1 MDGREGET
9 GVKTITIDPVT
20 RIEGHAR
27 VLLDVDDGGALKN
40 ATLVVN
46 ELRGFERILVGM
58 EADRMPLVTARICGV
73 CPTAH
78 HLAAVKA
85 IENALGVEPPPAAK
99 RLRELLLLG
108 HMIHSHTLSLF
119 ILTGPDLFFGLVG
132 DSAKRNIIGI
142 IQADPDVARKA
153 LRLRTLGQKVNEIV
167 GGRGTHPVTAVLG
180 GMTFEMGGD
189 GEKLLHKIVDEM
201 YVLVMELAPVIKRQ
215 LEKFAA
221 AQPAV
226 PLVLTDPTWYM
237 GTVKNGKLNFYD
249 GAIRIINEAGEIQT
263 EFSPAAYDKQIVEK
277 ALSWSYMKPVYALH
291 GGREN
296 IYRVGTLA
304 RINCADALET
314 PLAQNELEDFR
325 KKFGRMCHATV
336 QYISARLIELIYC
349 VEQAKALMA
358 NPEIRGATRVPVT
371 YRAGRGVGHVEAPRG
386 TLYHDYEID
395 EKGIVRSAN
404 LLVATQQN
412 YAAINTSIAQ
422 MAGLFIK
429 GVNHDMLLN
438 GVEFPIRCYDP
449 CLSCATHAIGNMPLS
464 VEVLRDGVVTHR
476 IRRTK

>member
-1 MDGREGET
+1 M
-9 GVKTITIDPVT
+9 KTITIDPVT

-27 VLLDVDDGGALKN
+27 VLLDVDDSGTLKN

-85 IENALGVEPPPAAK
+85 IENALGVDPPPAAK
-99 RLRELLLLG
+99 RLRELLLMG

-119 ILTGPDLFFGLVG
+119 ILTGPDLFFGLIG
-132 DSAKRNIIGI
+132 DPAQRNIVGI
-142 IQADPDVARKA
+142 IKADPDVARKA
-153 LRLRTLGQKVNEIV
+153 LRLRSLGQKVNEIV
-167 GGRGTHPVTAVLG
+167 GGRGVHPVTAVLG
-180 GMTFEMGGD
+180 GMTFEMGG
-189 GEKLLHKIVDEM
+189 EAQKLLHKIVDEI
-201 YVLVMELAPVIKRQ
+201 YVLVMELGPVIKSL
-215 LEKFAA
+215 LEKFVA

-249 GAIRIINEAGEIQT
+249 GAVRLINEAGETQT
-263 EFSPAAYDKQIVEK
+263 EFSSPEYDKQIVEK
-277 ALSWSYMKPVYALH
+277 ALSWSYMKPVYAMY

-304 RINCADALET
+304 RINCADAMET
-314 PLAQNELEDFR
+314 PIAQKELEDFR
-325 KKFGRMCHATV
+325 KKFGRPCHATV
-336 QYISARLIELIYC
+336 QYIFARLIELIYC
-349 VEQAKALMA
+349 AEKAKALMA
-358 NPEIRGATRVPVT
+358 DPDIKGETRVPVM

-412 YAAINTSIAQ
+412 YAAINTAIGQ

-429 GVNHDMLLN
+429 GVNDDMLLN

-449 CLSCATHAIGNMPLS
+449 CLSCATHAIGSMPLS
-464 VEVLRDGVVTHR
+464 VEVIHAGAVTRR
-476 IRRTK
+476 IRRTV